1 MIKKKHNILF
11 LNSSFKHIYS
21 ENESDVFFAQ
31 KVNVSI
37 KSDLEI
43 WPVITKGS
51 KLPMDTDKPC

>member
-43 WPVITKGS
+43 
-51 KLPMDTDKPC
+51 